1 MSENS
6 ITFHISPIAVM
17 FHRGKLLGYQITYFQ
32 LGREDNKTV
41 IQVDPSTQ
49 TVTLSSLING
59 KTYLVFIAGF
69 TIRGTG
75 PSSHYAAT
83 CKSNECCGCLKSRT
97 K

>member
-1 MSENS
+1 MTENS
-6 ITFHISPIAVM
+6 MRFRIDPIHER

-41 IQVDPSTQ
+41 IQVDPSTK

-69 TIRGTG
+69 TIKGTG
-75 PSSHYAAT
+75 PSNQYVAT
-83 CKSNECCGCLKSRT
+83 CKSMF
-97 K
+97 

>member
-6 ITFHISPIAVM
+6 IRFLISPIPER
-17 FHRGKLLGYQITYFQ
+17 FHRGRLLGYQITYFQ

-49 TVTLSSLING
+49 TVTLSSLTNG

-75 PSSHYAAT
+75 PSSQYAAT
-83 CKSNECCGCLKSRT
+83 CKSNEYCGCLNSTRK
-97 K
+97 

>member
-6 ITFHISPIAVM
+6 IRFHISPIAEI

-83 CKSNECCGCLKSRT
+83 CKSNECCGCLKSTR

>member
-6 ITFHISPIAVM
+6 ITFHISPIAEIS
-17 FHRGKLLGYQITYFQ
+17 HRGKLLGYQITYFQ

-83 CKSNECCGCLKSRT
+83 CKSNECCRT